1 LCRGGSCNQER
12 AWERIAKA
20 HFPARGFKADDA
32 PLDFLASI
40 LIFRVLPKET
50 QGRSQFGTP
59 TQNIPELGIWEN
71 KVRQA
76 RHVIASAALC
86 PSGARPRPGGAGVYS
101 RKGIHVTI
109 KQPPQKDDR
118 TPRVVIADESRNALK
133 MGRFTA
139 SPHCE
144 RRLGLRYRTLFPLS
158 SNDPYIYNGQGQYAK
173 AEPLFQRAL
182 AIFQNA
188 LGPESL

>member
-1 LCRGGSCNQER
+1 MCRDESCNQER
-12 AWERIAKA
+12 ASGRNAKA
-20 HFPARGFKADDA
+20 HSPARGFKADDA

-86 PSGARPRPGGAGVYS
+86 PSGARPRSGGAGVYS

-158 SNDPYIYNGQGQYAK
+158 SNLPFVDCEEDQGAQAATSACSLIGRSGTLLAGQV
-173 AEPLFQRAL
+173 
-182 AIFQNA
+182 
-188 LGPESL
+188 